1 MKKVIAIAFAIIV
14 LETLCLI
21 VSPYVAASAQS
32 MFRANL
38 ERTGV
43 YKTRSIQRLH
53 GVKWKFKTERV
64 IEAWFSSPTVS
75 GDTAYFG
82 SDDSYLYALN
92 ALNGELKWK
101 FKTGDVVYSSPA
113 VADGVVYIGS
123 HDGYLYAVDE
133 KTGDERWKFKTGN
146 RVYSSPAVSN
156 GIVYFGSADSYLYA
170 IDASTGKLFWK
181 FKAGSSVLSSPSI
194 GGSKRRLVG

>member
-1 MKKVIAIAFAIIV
+1 MKKVIAIAFAIIA
-14 LETLCLI
+14 LETLYLI

-75 GDTAYFG
+75 GDTVYF
-82 SDDSYLYALN
+82 
-92 ALNGELKWK
+92 
-101 FKTGDVVYSSPA
+101 
-113 VADGVVYIGS
+113 GS
-123 HDGYLYAVDE
+123 HDGYLYSIDAQ
-133 KTGDERWKFKTGN
+133 TGKQRWSFKTGY
-146 RVYSSPAVSN
+146 RVYSSPAVSE
-156 GIVYFGSADSYLYA
+156 GTIYFGSADNYLYA
-170 IDASTGKLFWK
+170 
-181 FKAGSSVLSSPSI
+181 VE
-194 GGSKRRLVG
+194 